1 MSLLCMWGLT
11 VFLGKDDDKT
21 HFETKG
27 SCKKTVHTKAAKMK
41 KEIIRKINKTV
52 NATSTSKVVQ
62 TGIKRKSAVTI
73 AGTASKRSKDDEE
86 DEHDI
91 DITVHS
97 QKLVPQENVKNVK
110 KKQTSVSN
118 FFSKKRLKNKISS
131 SHCEYFSFDH
141 SKYFSYFS
149 LLISASKFFVFT
161 MFIYLVLKFFVDS
174 FIFYEHWVAYLMK
187 IYIHAYIYDVLK

>member
-21 HFETKG
+21 HFKTKA

-91 DITVHS
+91 DITVHL
-97 QKLVPQENVKNVK
+97 QKLVPQENVKNAK
-110 KKQTSVSN
+110 KKQTSISN
-118 FFSKKRLKNKISS
+118 FFSKQWLKNKISS
-131 SHCEYFSFDH
+131 SHCEYFSFDR
-141 SKYFSYFS
+141 SKYFS
-149 LLISASKFFVFT
+149 
-161 MFIYLVLKFFVDS
+161 
-174 FIFYEHWVAYLMK
+174 
-187 IYIHAYIYDVLK
+187 

>member
-1 MSLLCMWGLT
+1 MT

-21 HFETKG
+21 HFETKA

-41 KEIIRKINKTV
+41 KEIIRKINKKV
-52 NATSTSKVVQ
+52 NATSTSKVVK

-97 QKLVPQENVKNVK
+97 QKLVHKKMLKMLRKSKHLYRISFRKND
-110 KKQTSVSN
+110 
-118 FFSKKRLKNKISS
+118 LKIKYHRVIVNI
-131 SHCEYFSFDH
+131 FH
-141 SKYFSYFS
+141 STIQS
-149 LLISASKFFVFT
+149 
-161 MFIYLVLKFFVDS
+161 
-174 FIFYEHWVAYLMK
+174 IFHTFHY
-187 IYIHAYIYDVLK
+187 

>member
-1 MSLLCMWGLT
+1 MHT
-11 VFLGKDDDKT
+11 KT
-21 HFETKG
+21 H
-27 SCKKTVHTKAAKMK
+27 KMK
-41 KEIIRKINKTV
+41 NEIIRKINKKV
-52 NATSTSKVVQ
+52 NATFTSKVVQ

-73 AGTASKRSKDDEE
+73 AGTASKWSKDDEE

-91 DITVHS
+91 DITVHL
-97 QKLVPQENVKNVK
+97 QKLVPPENVKKVK
-110 KKQTSVSN
+110 KKQTSLSN
-118 FFSKKRLKNKISS
+118 FFLKKWIKNKTSS

-174 FIFYEHWVAYLMK
+174 FIFYKHWVAYLMK
-187 IYIHAYIYDVLK
+187 IYIHAYISDVLK

>member
-21 HFETKG
+21 HFETKA

-91 DITVHS
+91 DITVHL

-110 KKQTSVSN
+110 KKQTSISN
-118 FFSKKRLKNKISS
+118 FFSKQWLKNKISS
-131 SHCEYFSFDH
+131 SHCEYFSFDR
-141 SKYFSYFS
+141 SKYFS
-149 LLISASKFFVFT
+149 
-161 MFIYLVLKFFVDS
+161 
-174 FIFYEHWVAYLMK
+174 
-187 IYIHAYIYDVLK
+187 